1 MKVLIS
7 GATGLIGTAL
17 RQALADRGDT
27 VVRLVRRR
35 PSRPGEV
42 RWDPDAGT
50 VDMDTLDGAGH
61 FDAVVNLSGAGIG
74 DRRWNGS
81 RRDEILHSRTAATAT
96 IAGLTTE
103 LDPAPAV
110 YASASAIGYYGD
122 RGDDVLDESA
132 PRGEGFLADVCAAW
146 EEAASPVEDAGI
158 RTVLLRSG
166 IVLSRRGGALA
177 KQLPLFKLGLG
188 GRLGSG
194 RQYVSWITLED
205 EVAAILHAIDD
216 DACRGPVNLTAPSP
230 VTNAELTHALGRALH
245 RPTALA
251 VPAPALRLALGR
263 EMADELLLGGQRVVP
278 GVLGAC
284 GFTFRHPDIDAA
296 LAAVL
301 A

>member
-1 MKVLIS
+1 MKVLVS

-50 VDMDTLDGAGH
+50 VDMDTLDGSGP

-110 YASASAIGYYGD
+110 YASASAIGFYGD
-122 RGDDVLDESA
+122 RGDEVLDESA

-216 DACRGPVNLTAPSP
+216 DACRGPVNLTAPSA

-251 VPAPALRLALGR
+251 VPGPALRLALGR

-278 GVLGAC
+278 GVLSSC
-284 GFTFRHPDIDAA
+284 GFTFRHPDIDTA
-296 LAAVL
+296 LTAVL